1 VTRDQSEREFQ
12 TIFVYLPRHQTIFVR
27 EAWKGQK
34 NAPWDFLHS
43 YVYARWPYLYISLGR
58 GDHPITKRLKP
69 ILQGWQKLR
78 SNTKP
83 QKIVRPSPD
92 QATGTIADLY
102 HGKALPLNQ
111 ARELVMVNEPINL
124 PDLEQVIPYVQA
136 RAIIQQNPDH
146 ILLVKCPCRTAKK
159 DPCLPLDVCMVIGEP
174 FAELVFQHYPKRSR
188 WITQEEACQ
197 ILQRE
202 DSRGRVHHAF
212 FSQMMLGRYFGICN
226 CCSCCCSAISAQR
239 RGTPMLASS
248 GYVAQIDGRFCNEC
262 EGYCQFGAL
271 ELVNGSKYVNEDL
284 CMGCGVCV
292 SKCPQGAISLCLE
305 PSKGKP
311 LLIHDLMEEVNQYN

>member
-1 VTRDQSEREFQ
+1 MKGNSKLFSFISPATRQ
-12 TIFVYLPRHQTIFVR
+12 FVR
-27 EAWKGQK
+27 EAWKTQK

-58 GDHPITKRLKP
+58 EDHPITKRLKP
-69 ILQGWQKLR
+69 ILQVWQKLR
-78 SNTKP
+78 RNSIP
-83 QKIVRPSPD
+83 QKMVNPSPD
-92 QATGTIADLY
+92 QATGTIADSY

-146 ILLVKCPCRTAKK
+146 ILLVKCPCRMAKK
-159 DPCLPLDVCMVIGEP
+159 DPCRPLDVCMVIGEP
-174 FAELVFQHYPKRSR
+174 FAELVFQHYPTRSR

-197 ILQRE
+197 ILERE
-202 DSRGRVHHAF
+202 DARGRVHHAF

-239 RGTPMLASS
+239 RGTPMLACS
-248 GYVAQIDGRFCNEC
+248 GYVAQIDGRFCIACNEC

-292 SKCPQGAISLCLE
+292 SKCPQGAISLRLE

-311 LLIHDLMEEVNQYN
+311 LLIHDLMEEARQYN